1 MVSAEVPRPSVTGM
15 TQSER
20 RATTRARLLEAAIDC
35 IYEMGYARASTT
47 EIARRAGV
55 SRGAQVHHFP
65 TKVELVSAALEHSME
80 QRIGEYWAML
90 EHVPAGP
97 ERLNASIDLL
107 WQVFD
112 SKHGESWIEIA
123 VAARQDDELRPY
135 VHAVAESHRQAV
147 QEMFQRLFPPPP
159 STEGIS
165 VYSAAPKFVV
175 ALYDGL
181 ILHRMMGY
189 DDAPG
194 RADEVVEVMKLLAA
208 MAFPVV
214 YPAGSADGD

>member
-1 MVSAEVPRPSVTGM
+1 MVSAGVPRPSVTGM

-20 RATTRARLLEAAIDC
+20 RETTRARLLEAAIDC

-65 TKVELVSAALEHSME
+65 TKVELVSAALKYSME

-90 EHVPAGP
+90 ERIPAGS
-97 ERLNASIDLL
+97 ERVNASIDLL

-147 QEMFQRLFPPPP
+147 QEMFERLFPPPP
-159 STEGIS
+159 GAEGQPF
-165 VYSAAPKFVV
+165 YSAAPKFVV

-189 DDAPG
+189 DDKPG
-194 RADEVVEVMKLLAA
+194 RAGDVVDVMKLLAA

-214 YPAGSADGD
+214 YPAGSEAGG

>member
-1 MVSAEVPRPSVTGM
+1 MVSTEVPRSSVTGM

-65 TKVELVSAALEHSME
+65 TKVELVSAALEYSME

-90 EHVPAGP
+90 ERIPAGP
-97 ERLNASIDLL
+97 RRLDASIDLL
-107 WQVFD
+107 WETFD
-112 SKHGESWIEIA
+112 TKHGEAWIEIA

-135 VHAVAESHRQAV
+135 VHDVAERHRQAV
-147 QEMFQRLFPPPP
+147 QGMFTQLFPPPP
-159 STEGIS
+159 DAETNLFYTG
-165 VYSAAPKFVV
+165 APKFVV

-194 RADEVVEVMKLLAA
+194 RAEEMVQAMKLLAA
-208 MAFPVV
+208 MAFPIV
-214 YPAGSADGD
+214 

>member
-1 MVSAEVPRPSVTGM
+1 MVTAGVPRPSVTGM

-20 RATTRARLLEAAIDC
+20 RETTRARLLEAAIDC

-65 TKVELVSAALEHSME
+65 TKVELVSAALKYSME

-147 QEMFQRLFPPPP
+147 LEMFERLFPPPP
-159 STEGIS
+159 QPEENPFYT
-165 VYSAAPKFVV
+165 AAPKFVV

-189 DDAPG
+189 DDSPG
-194 RADEVVEVMKLLAA
+194 RASQVVETMKLLAS
-208 MAFPVV
+208 MAFPLV
-214 YPAGSADGD
+214 YPDGSDTGA